1 MMVIDATG
9 ESMSTVSTTS
19 TDVVNAILGVDENS
33 PIVALRNQ
41 KPTLVSE
48 LQDYYD
54 SLFLP
59 DPESAAAFPLADRFV
74 VAIRVA
80 SFTGSSAVAQ
90 WYTDLATSAG
100 VDTETLKLA
109 RDTSSEWTGS
119 SSLDAAIRH
128 TDLLT
133 SRPSEASPVALQALK
148 DAGFSPA
155 GIVSLS
161 QTVAFVS
168 YQLRLIAGLRALGGL
183 A

>member
-1 MMVIDATG
+1 
-9 ESMSTVSTTS
+9 MSTASPSTATS
-19 TDVVNAILGVDENS
+19 DVVNAILGVGENS

-41 KPTLVSE
+41 KPELVTE

-54 SLFLP
+54 ALFVP
-59 DPESAAAFPLADRFV
+59 EPESNAAFPLADRFV
-74 VAIRVA
+74 VAVRVA
-80 SFTGSSAVAQ
+80 SFTGSTAVAS
-90 WYTDLATSAG
+90 WYSDLATSAG
-100 VDTETLKLA
+100 VSETTIQRA
-109 RDTSSEWTGS
+109 RDTSVKWDGQ

-133 SRPSEASPVALQALK
+133 VRPSAASPADLQALK

>member
-1 MMVIDATG
+1 
-9 ESMSTVSTTS
+9 MSTATPTTKI
-19 TDVVNAILGVDENS
+19 DVVNAILDVDENS

-41 KPTLVSE
+41 KPSLITE

-54 SLFLP
+54 ALFLP
-59 DPESAAAFPLADRFV
+59 DAESAAALPPADRFV
-74 VAIRVA
+74 VAVRVA
-80 SFTGSSAVAQ
+80 SYTGSSAVAD
-90 WYTDLATSAG
+90 WYADLATSAG
-100 VDTETLKLA
+100 VNEETIQRA
-109 RDTSSEWTGS
+109 RDTSVEWNGE

-133 SRPSEASPVALQALK
+133 TRPSEASPADLQALK
-148 DAGFSPA
+148 EAGYSPA

>member
-1 MMVIDATG
+1 MTTG
-9 ESMSTVSTTS
+9 SPTTT

-41 KPTLVSE
+41 KPTLVTE
-48 LQDYYD
+48 LQNYYD
-54 SLFLP
+54 ALFLP
-59 DPESAAAFPLADRFV
+59 EPESAAAFPLADRFV
-74 VAIRVA
+74 VAVRVA
-80 SFTGSSAVAQ
+80 SFTGSSAVAD
-90 WYTDLATSAG
+90 WYANLATSAS
-100 VDTETLKLA
+100 VDAETISRA
-109 RDTSSEWTGS
+109 RETSVEWNGD

-133 SRPSEASPVALQALK
+133 TRPSESSPASLQALK

>member
-1 MMVIDATG
+1 
-9 ESMSTVSTTS
+9 MSTLSTYTT
-19 TDVVNAILGVDENS
+19 TDVVNAILGADENS

-41 KPTLVSE
+41 KPTLVTE

-54 SLFLP
+54 AIFLP
-59 DPESAAAFPLADRFV
+59 DPESAAAFPPADRFV
-74 VAIRVA
+74 VAVRVA
-80 SFTGSSAVAQ
+80 SFTGSSAVAE
-90 WYTDLATSAG
+90 WYADLATSAG
-100 VDTETLKLA
+100 VESEAISRA
-109 RDTSSEWTGS
+109 RDTTVEWDGD

-128 TDLLT
+128 ADLLT
-133 SRPSEASPVALQALK
+133 TRPSDASPASLQALK

>member
-1 MMVIDATG
+1 
-9 ESMSTVSTTS
+9 MSTSTPVQT
-19 TDVVNAILGVDENS
+19 TDVVNAILGVDETS

-41 KPTLVSE
+41 KPSLVTE

-54 SLFLP
+54 ALFHP
-59 DPESAAAFPLADRFV
+59 DDESAAALPLADRYV
-74 VAIRVA
+74 IAVRTA
-80 SFTGSSAVAQ
+80 SFTGSEAVAN
-90 WYTDLATSAG
+90 WYANLATAAG
-100 VDTETLKLA
+100 VSDEVIASA
-109 RDTSSEWTGS
+109 RDVTIPWTNDS
-119 SSLDAAIRH
+119 TLDAAIRH

-133 SRPSEASPVALQALK
+133 THPVDARPEDLQALK

-161 QTVAFVS
+161 QTVAFVN